1 MSRVVELILL
11 AAESWA
17 IIQHKA
23 EQGSL
28 TLRDLLVE
36 TGTLK
41 QWSLI
46 ADNLPGRTNKDCR
59 KRWAKLGN
67 EVKRG
72 TWSSDEDEK
81 LQSAIAQVGFK
92 YDTTLFSSRTSQVF
106 HAHGLIGGRK

>member
-1 MSRVVELILL
+1 MRTRRRWTEEEDQILIREATIQRESSRRADPACCQILT
-11 AAESWA
+11 AV
-17 IIQHKA
+17 IQYKA

-28 TLRDLLVE
+28 TFRDLVVE
-36 TGTLK
+36 TGALK

-92 YDTTLFSSRTSQVF
+92 
-106 HAHGLIGGRK
+106 